1 MRTPDMNVLHVHSG
15 NLFGGIE
22 RMLETMSPATAGRE
36 PIASSFALCFDGLV
50 KNTLD
55 SAGAEVIVL
64 GPARARRPDSIWR
77 ARTRLAAVLA
87 QRPWDV
93 VLVHSSWAQALFGPT
108 VLRSGLPLV
117 RWMHAPEPGPAWL
130 EFWSARSR
138 PRFVLCNSRYT
149 FNAAQAALGDI
160 PSEVQYPPARM
171 PGGVVGSHTAVR
183 EALGTQKETVVVVMA
198 ARLEPWKGH
207 RLLIDALSHVRGDGW
222 EAWIAG
228 GPQRQSEERYLEGL
242 RAHVHAAGLDGRV
255 RFLGHRTDVS
265 SVLAAADICCQPNEG
280 SEPFGLS
287 FVEALAAGL
296 PVVTTRLGA
305 APEIVDDTCGIL
317 VEPGSAAA
325 LGDALHRLINN
336 AADRQSMAGAAM
348 DRARRF
354 CDLQGS
360 LTQLGALLTRAIG
373 PIHPPT
379 SS

>member
-1 MRTPDMNVLHVHSG
+1 MEVLHVHSG
-15 NLFGGIE
+15 NMFGGIE

-50 KNTLD
+50 KDTLE
-55 SAGAEVIVL
+55 SAGAEVVVL
-64 GPARARRPDSIWR
+64 GPARARRPDSVWR
-77 ARTRLAAVLA
+77 ARTQLAAVLR

-108 VLRSGLPLV
+108 VLGTGLPLV
-117 RWMHAPEPGPAWL
+117 RWMHAPDPGPAWL

-149 FNAAQAALGDI
+149 LMAARAALGDI
-160 PSEVQYPPARM
+160 PTEVQYPPARM
-171 PGGVVGSHTAVR
+171 PAGVGGSHMAVR
-183 EALGTQKETVVVVMA
+183 QALGTQKETVVVVMA
-198 ARLEPWKGH
+198 ARLEAWKGH
-207 RLLIDALSHVRGDGW
+207 RLLIDALSHLSGDGW

-228 GPQRQSEERYLEGL
+228 GPQRRSEERYMDGL

-305 APEIVDDTCGIL
+305 APEIVDDSCGIL

-325 LGDALHRLINN
+325 IGEALHRLIDS
-336 AADRQSMAGAAM
+336 AADRRSMAAAAVN
-348 DRARRF
+348 RARRF

-360 LTQLGALLTRAIG
+360 LAQLAAVLTRAVG
-373 PIHPPT
+373 TVHLTT